1 MAVERRNHGDH
12 LHLQTMQT
20 LFCTCYI
27 HVYIYCKMN
36 MYIYLCIKAHT
47 KATEINLSLNLF
59 H

>member
-36 MYIYLCIKAHT
+36 MYIYLCIKVHT
-47 KATEINLSLNLF
+47 KHTEITY